1 MSFLD
6 RIFGRSREAEPD
18 REGRGEEYR
27 TADPRDLVDAEGGL
41 MAGPGGTPQ
50 DSGPAD
56 HPDAAGLEEPEEQE
70 QPDQ

>member
-6 RIFGRSREAEPD
+6 RLLGRRGADPVAEAPLRDET
-18 REGRGEEYR
+18 YR
-27 TADPRDLVDAEGGL
+27 AADPRDVVEKDGKL

-50 DSGPAD
+50 D
-56 HPDAAGLEEPEEQE
+56 GLEEPEEQE